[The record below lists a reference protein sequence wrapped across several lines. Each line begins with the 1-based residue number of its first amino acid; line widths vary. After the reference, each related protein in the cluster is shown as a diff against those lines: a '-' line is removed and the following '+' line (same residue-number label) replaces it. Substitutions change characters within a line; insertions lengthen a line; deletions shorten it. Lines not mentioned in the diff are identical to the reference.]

1 MLNGIQLTTP
11 DEARSITPASESPD
25 SGSQEVRTS
34 YADEAVE
41 KLREAIVTG
50 SLRPNQR
57 LVESEIARQLN
68 VSRTPVREALKQL
81 ELQGYLSK
89 LPGGGLIVTDHSPGQ
104 IQSLYEIR
112 EALETM
118 ALKLACQRATQ
129 EQIDRAAEYHASSL
143 EVIRNRDGNRFI
155 ELNSA
160 FHNELLSACGNELL
174 WSLIQT
180 FRDQFFDRRLV
191 RVFNAADWRNMP
203 KQHQHLLDA
212 VRQRNPRLAEKAV
225 HEHVRTA
232 LRIAIERL

>member
-11 DEARSITPASESPD
+11 DEARSITPPSESPD
-25 SGSQEVRTS
+25 SSSQEVRTS
-34 YADEAVE
+34 YADEAAE
-41 KLREAIVTG
+41 KLHEAIVTG

-68 VSRTPVREALKQL
+68 MSRTPVREALKQL
-81 ELQGYLSK
+81 EMQGYLSR
-89 LPGGGLIVTDHSPGQ
+89 LPSGGMIVTDHSPSQ
-104 IQSLYEIR
+104 IRNLYEIR
-112 EALETM
+112 EALEIM
-118 ALKLACQRATQ
+118 ALKLTCQRVTQ
-129 EQIDRAAEYHASSL
+129 EQLDRAAEYHARSS
-143 EVIRNRDGNRFI
+143 EVIRNQDVSQFI
-155 ELNSA
+155 EVNSA
-160 FHNELLSACGNELL
+160 FHNELLSACGNEQL

-203 KQHQHLLDA
+203 KQHQRLLDA
-212 VRQRNPRLAEKAV
+212 VRQRNPHLAEKAV